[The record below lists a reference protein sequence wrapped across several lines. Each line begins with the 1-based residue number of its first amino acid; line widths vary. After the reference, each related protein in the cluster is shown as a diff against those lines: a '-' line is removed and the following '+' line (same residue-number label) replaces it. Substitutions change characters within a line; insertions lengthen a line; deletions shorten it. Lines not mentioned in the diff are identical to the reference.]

1 MPGLLERLLGRRPE
15 GEEPP
20 TPSDD
25 TSSTEGAIAPEAPT
39 QTVTAV
45 APPGAPDAP
54 VLGGPFES
62 ADHEPVPQEEPP
74 PAHGEP
80 SAQHLPAD
88 VDPGQAVV
96 PAPNWRHRGQ
106 MRRRLRFLRRA
117 REIALRDLGGLM
129 LDLHRFDR
137 ERPDLVTAKLEALS
151 ALDRERRS
159 LEAALND
166 RREIDLL
173 RVPGLA
179 TCPTCGT
186 LHPSDAHYCS
196 NCGTP
201 LSPGAGAPAALNGPA
216 PSEPETVPGAAAA
229 TVDAPGT

>member
-25 TSSTEGAIAPEAPT
+25 TSSTESAAPPEAPT
-39 QTVTAV
+39 ETVTAV
-45 APPGAPDAP
+45 AAPAAPDAP
-54 VLGGPFES
+54 VLAGPFEAS
-62 ADHEPVPQEEPP
+62 ETAPEAPSETP
-74 PAHGEP
+74 PAH
-80 SAQHLPAD
+80 HLPAD

-96 PAPNWRHRGQ
+96 PATNWRHRGQ

-129 LDLHRFDR
+129 LDLHRFER
-137 ERPDLVTAKLEALS
+137 ERPDLVTAKLDALS
-151 ALDRERRS
+151 ALDRERRA
-159 LEAALND
+159 LEAALGD

-173 RVPGLA
+173 RIPGLA

-201 LSPGAGAPAALNGPA
+201 LSPGAGAPAALNGPS